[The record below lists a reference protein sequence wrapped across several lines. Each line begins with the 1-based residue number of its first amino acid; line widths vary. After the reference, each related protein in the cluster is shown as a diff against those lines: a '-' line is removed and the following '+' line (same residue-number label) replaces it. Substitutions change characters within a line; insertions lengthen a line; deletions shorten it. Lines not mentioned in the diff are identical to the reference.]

1 MTNNQFNILK
11 CFNDNNRCR
20 PLNGAITSN
29 TSANNIQIT
38 DTTLNPGCYHIL
50 YPGLL
55 KTGAGSASSNIPC
68 LIHVP
73 YRGRIKLNEYNEII
87 LSADNGKYMKIT
99 PYILND
105 TFTYNNPTNVTLNN
119 TVHAILDGFNI
130 YGRSERTTK
139 TSITDGATS
148 LPISSVSLTIDNN
161 ENIIELPTVLRDLP
175 NNIGIHDEC
184 ILNFKLQIQNLIIR
198 IGRCILGGL
207 SFEVI
212 ENKSDNNSTLL
223 FAKYDAIATCPT
235 NESQLWC
242 SHLVETTYNNIMV
255 KEIYDNAYISL
266 SRDID
271 GSGLYI
277 RIPTTIA
284 SKKLCMNYLHSRIST
299 DPIVVEY
306 PLSKP
311 QYKVNLLKNY
321 NFKTNYNSTSLSI
334 DNYVENIMYRYM
346 NRRI

>member
-1 MTNNQFNILK
+1 MINNQYNVLK

-29 TSANNIQIT
+29 ESSDIIQIT
-38 DTTLNPGCYHIL
+38 DTTPTPGCYSIL
-50 YPGLL
+50 YPGLM
-55 KTGAGSASSNIPC
+55 KVGAGSAASNTPC

-73 YRGRIKLNEYNEII
+73 YKGRIKLNDYYEII
-87 LSADNGKYMKIT
+87 LSAENGKYMKLT
-99 PYILND
+99 PYILNG
-105 TFTYNNPTNVTLNN
+105 TFTHSNPTNVTLNN
-119 TVHAILDGFNI
+119 TVHAMLDGFSI

-139 TSITDGATS
+139 TSINDGATS
-148 LPISSVSLTIDNN
+148 LPISSVSLTIDDN

-175 NNIGIHDEC
+175 NNIGIYDEC
-184 ILNFKLQIQNLIIR
+184 ILNFRLQIQNLIIR
-198 IGRCILGGL
+198 IGRCVLGGL

-223 FAKYDAIATCPT
+223 FAKYDAVGTCPT
-235 NESQLWC
+235 NESRLWC
-242 SHLVETTYNNIMV
+242 SHLIETTYNNIMI

-271 GSGLYI
+271 GGGLYV
-277 RIPTTIA
+277 RLPTAIA
-284 SKKLCMNYLHSRIST
+284 SKNLCKKYLHSRIST

-311 QYKVNLLKNY
+311 QYKVNLLKKY

-346 NRRI
+346 TRRV